1 LSQIKYIE
9 SQLTPL
15 RKQLKEHSLYEQL
28 QSVDDI
34 RLFMSMHVFAV
45 WDFMSLLKALQ
56 IKLTTT
62 TIPWKPRPKAS
73 LARFINEIVHAE
85 ESDINEKGE
94 PKSHFEMYLESMGQI
109 DSDSTEINHLI
120 KGLEKG
126 NSIHSIIDAL
136 YVEDSIK
143 EFMRF
148 TFRVIESDKPHC
160 IAAAF
165 TFGREDLIPDMFIEI
180 LKQADSKNTKFN
192 KLTYY
197 LDRHI
202 ELDGDEHGPLSLQM
216 VEELCEND
224 PKKIEEV
231 LQVSK
236 DALQHRIGLWD
247 GIKEKIVAQEGR
259 VPKAKPL
266 PNKKLKNAILAVS
279 IVIPVAVAVLFS
291 VKVEGFDLTF
301 LPPIYASLNGLTA
314 IGLVLALTAIK
325 FKKIKLHQ
333 RIIQFCLSFSILFL
347 LLYVLYHMTSD
358 STKYGDINGNGI
370 LESAEALAISDTRG
384 LYFFILVSHIFL
396 SLIVIPLVLFA
407 YKFAWEGNYERHKK
421 WTRFAFPIWLYV
433 AITGVVVYY
442 MISPFYS

>member
-1 LSQIKYIE
+1 MSQIKHIE

-15 RKQLKEHSLYEQL
+15 RKRLKEHSLYEQL
-28 QSVDDI
+28 KSVDDI
-34 RLFMSMHVFAV
+34 RVFMSMHVFAV

-56 IKLTTT
+56 IQLTTT
-62 TIPWKPRPKAS
+62 TVPWRPRPKAS

-94 PKSHFEMYLESMGQI
+94 PKSHFEMYLDSMHQI
-109 DSDSTEINHLI
+109 DSDPTEINHLI

-126 NSIHSIIDAL
+126 ESIHSIIDAL
-136 YVEDSIK
+136 YIEPCVK
-143 EFMRF
+143 EFMQF
-148 TFRVIESDKPHC
+148 TFKVIESGKSHC

-180 LKQADSKNTKFN
+180 LKQADAKNTKFN

-202 ELDGDEHGPLSLQM
+202 ELDGDEHGPLSLRM

-224 PKKIEEV
+224 PKKIEDV

-236 DALQHRIGLWD
+236 EALEHRINLWD
-247 GIKEKIVAQEGR
+247 GIKEKIIAQEGR
-259 VPKAKPL
+259 LTLAETK
-266 PNKKLKNAILAVS
+266 PNKKLKNAILVVS
-279 IVIPVAVAVLFS
+279 IVIPLAVAILFS
-291 VKVEGFDLTF
+291 VKIEGFDLTF

-314 IGLVLALTAIK
+314 IGLVLALVAIK
-325 FKKIKLHQ
+325 FKKIKIHQ
-333 RIIQFCLSFSILFL
+333 RIIQSCLSFSILFL

-370 LESAEALAISDTRG
+370 LESAEALAVSDTRG

-396 SLIVIPLVLFA
+396 SLVVIPLVLFT

>member
-1 LSQIKYIE
+1 MSQIEYIE

-28 QSVDDI
+28 QSIEDI
-34 RLFMSMHVFAV
+34 KIFMSLHVFAV

-56 IKLTTT
+56 IQLTTT
-62 TIPWKPRPKAS
+62 TIPWRPRPKAS

-85 ESDINEKGE
+85 ESDLNEKGE
-94 PKSHFEMYLESMGQI
+94 PKSHFEMYLDSMHQI
-109 DSDSTEINHLI
+109 DSDATEINHLI

-126 NSIHSIIDAL
+126 DSIHSILDAL
-136 YVEDSIK
+136 YIENCAK

-148 TFRVIESDKPHC
+148 TFNVIESGKPHC

-180 LKQADSKNTKFN
+180 LKKADAKNTKFN

-216 VEELCEND
+216 VEELCDND
-224 PKKIEEV
+224 PKKIDEV
-231 LQVSK
+231 LEVSK
-236 DALQHRIGLWD
+236 EALQHRIALWD

-259 VPKAKPL
+259 VPQVEKSPS
-266 PNKKLKNAILAVS
+266 KKLKNAILAVS
-279 IVIPVAVAVLFS
+279 IIIPLAVAILFS
-291 VKVEGFDLTF
+291 VKIEGFDLSF

-314 IGLVLALTAIK
+314 IGLVSALVAIK

-333 RIIQFCLSFSILFL
+333 RIIQSCLSFSILFL

-370 LESAEALAISDTRG
+370 LESAEALVVSDTRG
-384 LYFFILVSHIFL
+384 VYFFILVSHIFL
-396 SLIVIPLVLFA
+396 SLVVIPLVLFT

-433 AITGVVVYY
+433 AITGVIVYY

>member
-1 LSQIKYIE
+1 MSQIEYIE

-15 RKQLKEHSLYEQL
+15 RNKLKEHSLYEQL
-28 QSVDDI
+28 KSIEDI
-34 RLFMSMHVFAV
+34 RIFMSMHVFAV

-56 IKLTTT
+56 IKLTNTSV
-62 TIPWKPRPKAS
+62 PWTPRPRAS

-85 ESDINEKGE
+85 ESDLNEKGE
-94 PKSHFEMYLESMGQI
+94 AKSHFEMYLESMQQI
-109 DSDSTEINHLI
+109 DSDATEINHLI
-120 KGLEKG
+120 KGLKNG
-126 NSIHSIIDAL
+126 DSIHSIIDGL
-136 YVEDSIK
+136 YIDSCVK
-143 EFMRF
+143 DFMRF
-148 TFRVIESDKPHC
+148 TFSVIESGKPHC

-224 PKKIEEV
+224 PIKIEEV

-236 DALQHRIGLWD
+236 EALQSRIGLWN
-247 GIKEKIVAQEGR
+247 GIREKIIGQEGR
-259 VPKAKPL
+259 VKGTTPL
-266 PNKKLKNAILAVS
+266 PNKKLKNAILIVS

-291 VKVEGFDLTF
+291 VKIEGFDLTF
-301 LPPIYASLNGLTA
+301 LPPIYASLNGLTG
-314 IGLVLALTAIK
+314 IGLISALVAIK
-325 FKKIKLHQ
+325 LKKIKLHQ
-333 RIIQFCLSFSILFL
+333 RIIQLCLSFSILFL

-358 STKYGDINGNGI
+358 STKYGDINGNGL
-370 LESAEALAISDTRG
+370 LESAESLAVADTKG
-384 LYFFILVSHIFL
+384 VYFFILVSHIFL
-396 SLIVIPLVLFA
+396 SLVVIPMVLFT
-407 YKFAWEGNYERHKK
+407 YKFAWEGNYDRHKK

-433 AITGVVVYY
+433 AITGVVVYF

>member
-1 LSQIKYIE
+1 MSKIKHIE

-15 RKQLKEHSLYEQL
+15 RKRLKEHSLYEQL
-28 QSVDDI
+28 HSVDDI
-34 RLFMSMHVFAV
+34 RVFMSMHVFAV

-56 IKLTTT
+56 IQLTTT
-62 TIPWKPRPKAS
+62 TVPWRPRSKGS
-73 LARFINEIVHAE
+73 LARFINEIVFAE
-85 ESDINEKGE
+85 ESDVNEKGE
-94 PKSHFEMYLESMGQI
+94 PKSHFEMYLDSMRQMG
-109 DSDSTEINHLI
+109 SDSTEINHLI

-126 NSIHSIIDAL
+126 DSIHSIIDGL
-136 YVEDSIK
+136 YIERCVK
-143 EFMRF
+143 EFMQF
-148 TFRVIESDKPHC
+148 TFKVIESGKPHC

-180 LKQADSKNTKFN
+180 LKKADSKNTKYN
-192 KLTYY
+192 KLAYY

-202 ELDGDEHGPLSLQM
+202 ELDGDEHGPLSMRM
-216 VEELCEND
+216 VEELCDND

-236 DALQHRIGLWD
+236 EALEQRIKLWD

-259 VPKAKPL
+259 LPIAETR
-266 PNKKLKNAILAVS
+266 PNKKLKNAILVVS
-279 IVIPVAVAVLFS
+279 IVIPVAVAILFS
-291 VKVEGFDLTF
+291 VKIEGFDLSF

-314 IGLVLALTAIK
+314 IGLVLALVAIK
-325 FKKIKLHQ
+325 FKKIKIHQ
-333 RIIQFCLSFSILFL
+333 RIIQSCLSFSILFL

-370 LESAEALAISDTRG
+370 LESAEALAVSDTRSV
-384 LYFFILVSHIFL
+384 YFFILVSHIFL
-396 SLIVIPLVLFA
+396 SLVVIPLVLFT

-421 WTRFAFPIWLYV
+421 WTRVAFPIWLYV
-433 AITGVVVYY
+433 AVTGVIVYY

>member
-1 LSQIKYIE
+1 MSQIKHIE

-15 RKQLKEHSLYEQL
+15 RKRLKEHSLYEQL
-28 QSVDDI
+28 KSVNDI
-34 RLFMSMHVFAV
+34 RVFMSMHVFAV

-56 IKLTTT
+56 IQLTTT
-62 TIPWKPRPKAS
+62 TVPWRPRPKAS

-94 PKSHFEMYLESMGQI
+94 PKSHFEMYLDSMQQI

-126 NSIHSIIDAL
+126 ESIHSIIDAL
-136 YVEDSIK
+136 YIEPCVK
-143 EFMRF
+143 EFMQF
-148 TFRVIESDKPHC
+148 TFKVIESGKSHC

-180 LKQADSKNTKFN
+180 LKQADAKNTKFN

-202 ELDGDEHGPLSLQM
+202 ELDGDEHGPLSLRM

-236 DALQHRIGLWD
+236 EALEHRINLWD

-259 VPKAKPL
+259 KARVPV
-266 PNKKLKNAILAVS
+266 PNKKLKNAILIVS
-279 IVIPVAVAVLFS
+279 IAIPLAVAVLFS
-291 VKVEGFDLTF
+291 VKIDGFDLTF

-314 IGLVLALTAIK
+314 IGLVLALVAIK
-325 FKKIKLHQ
+325 FKKIKIHQ
-333 RIIQFCLSFSILFL
+333 RIIQSCLSFSILFL

-370 LESAEALAISDTRG
+370 LESAEALAVSDTRG

-396 SLIVIPLVLFA
+396 SLVVIPLVLFT

>member
-1 LSQIKYIE
+1 MSQIEYIE

-15 RKQLKEHSLYEQL
+15 RKQLKEHSLYKQL
-28 QSVDDI
+28 QSVEDI
-34 RLFMSMHVFAV
+34 KIFMSLHVFAV

-56 IKLTTT
+56 IQLTTT
-62 TIPWKPRPKAS
+62 TIPWRPRPKAS

-94 PKSHFEMYLESMGQI
+94 AKSHFEMYLESMQQI
-109 DSDSTEINHLI
+109 DSDVTEINHLI
-120 KGLEKG
+120 KGLENG
-126 NSIHSIIDAL
+126 DSIESIIEAL
-136 YVEDSIK
+136 YVDDCAK

-148 TFRVIESDKPHC
+148 TFKVIESGKPHC

-224 PKKIEEV
+224 QKKIEEV
-231 LQVSK
+231 LQISK
-236 DALQHRIGLWD
+236 EALQYRIGLWD

-259 VPKAKPL
+259 RMVAGPI
-266 PNKKLKNAILAVS
+266 PNKKLRNAILAVS
-279 IVIPVAVAVLFS
+279 IVIPAAVAILFS
-291 VKVEGFDLTF
+291 VKIDGFDLSF

-314 IGLVLALTAIK
+314 IGLLSALIAIK
-325 FKKIKLHQ
+325 FKKIKIHQ

-370 LESAEALAISDTRG
+370 LESTEAMAVSDTRG
-384 LYFFILVSHIFL
+384 IYFFILVSHIFL
-396 SLIVIPLVLFA
+396 SLVVIPLVLFT

-421 WTRFAFPIWLYV
+421 WTRFAYPIWLYV

>member
-1 LSQIKYIE
+1 MSQIEYIE

-28 QSVDDI
+28 QSIEDI
-34 RLFMSMHVFAV
+34 KIFMSLHVFAV

-56 IKLTTT
+56 IQLTTT
-62 TIPWKPRPKAS
+62 TIPWRPRPKAS

-94 PKSHFEMYLESMGQI
+94 PKSHFEMYLDSMHQI
-109 DSDSTEINHLI
+109 DSDVTEINHLI

-126 NSIHSIIDAL
+126 DSIDSIIDAL
-136 YVEDSIK
+136 YIENCAK

-148 TFRVIESDKPHC
+148 TFNVIESGKPHC

-231 LQVSK
+231 LQISK
-236 DALQHRIGLWD
+236 EALQYRIALWD

-259 VPKAKPL
+259 VPQAAKSPS
-266 PNKKLKNAILAVS
+266 KKLKNAIIAVS
-279 IVIPVAVAVLFS
+279 IVIPLAVAILFS
-291 VKVEGFDLTF
+291 VKIEGFDLSF

-314 IGLVLALTAIK
+314 IGLLSALVAIK
-325 FKKIKLHQ
+325 FKKIKIHQ
-333 RIIQFCLSFSILFL
+333 RIIQLCLSFSILFL

-370 LESAEALAISDTRG
+370 LENAEALAVSNTRG
-384 LYFFILVSHIFL
+384 VYFFILVSHIFL
-396 SLIVIPLVLFA
+396 SLVVIPLVLFT

>member
-1 LSQIKYIE
+1 MSQIEYIE

-15 RKQLKEHSLYEQL
+15 RNKLKEHSLYAQL
-28 QSVDDI
+28 QSVEDI
-34 RLFMSMHVFAV
+34 RIFMSMHVFAV

-56 IKLTTT
+56 IKLTNTT
-62 TIPWKPRPKAS
+62 VPWTPRPKAS

-94 PKSHFEMYLESMGQI
+94 AKSHFEMYLESMVQI
-109 DSDSTEINHLI
+109 NSDATEINHLI
-120 KGLEKG
+120 KGLENG
-126 NSIHSIIDAL
+126 DSIHSIIDAL
-136 YVEDSIK
+136 YIEPRVKD
-143 EFMRF
+143 FMRF
-148 TFRVIESDKPHC
+148 TFGVIESAKPHC

-216 VEELCEND
+216 VEELCAND
-224 PKKIEEV
+224 SKKIQEV
-231 LQVSK
+231 LEVSK
-236 DALQHRIGLWD
+236 QALQYRIGLWD
-247 GIKEKIVAQEGR
+247 SIKEKIVAQEGR
-259 VPKAKPL
+259 EARVPV
-266 PNKKLKNAILAVS
+266 PNKKLKNAILIVS
-279 IVIPVAVAVLFS
+279 IAIPLAVAVLFS
-291 VKVEGFDLTF
+291 VKIDGFDLTF

-314 IGLVLALTAIK
+314 IGLVLALVAIK
-325 FKKIKLHQ
+325 FKKIKIHQ
-333 RIIQFCLSFSILFL
+333 RIIQSCLSFSILFL

-370 LESAEALAISDTRG
+370 LESAEALAVSDTRG
-384 LYFFILVSHIFL
+384 IYFFILVSHIFL
-396 SLIVIPLVLFA
+396 SLVVIPLVLFT

>member
-1 LSQIKYIE
+1 MSQIEYIE

-28 QSVDDI
+28 QSIEDI
-34 RLFMSMHVFAV
+34 KIFMSLHVFAV

-56 IKLTTT
+56 IQLTTT
-62 TIPWKPRPKAS
+62 TIPWRPRPKAS

-94 PKSHFEMYLESMGQI
+94 PKSHFEMYLDSMHQIES
-109 DSDSTEINHLI
+109 DATEINHLI

-126 NSIHSIIDAL
+126 DSIDSIIDAL
-136 YVEDSIK
+136 YIENCAK

-148 TFRVIESDKPHC
+148 TFNVIESGKPHC

-180 LKQADSKNTKFN
+180 LKQADAKNTKFN

-231 LQVSK
+231 LQISK
-236 DALQHRIGLWD
+236 EALQYRIALWD

-259 VPKAKPL
+259 VPQAAKSPS
-266 PNKKLKNAILAVS
+266 KKLKNAIIAVS
-279 IVIPVAVAVLFS
+279 IVIPLAVAILFS
-291 VKVEGFDLTF
+291 VKIEGFDLSF

-314 IGLVLALTAIK
+314 IGLLSALVAIK
-325 FKKIKLHQ
+325 FKKIKIHQ
-333 RIIQFCLSFSILFL
+333 RIIQLCLSFSILFL

-370 LESAEALAISDTRG
+370 LENAEALAVSNTRG
-384 LYFFILVSHIFL
+384 VYFFILVSHIFL
-396 SLIVIPLVLFA
+396 SLVVIPLVLFT

>member
-1 LSQIKYIE
+1 MSQIEYIE

-28 QSVDDI
+28 QSIEDI
-34 RLFMSMHVFAV
+34 KIFMSLHVFAV

-56 IKLTTT
+56 IQLTTT
-62 TIPWKPRPKAS
+62 TIPWRPRPKAS

-94 PKSHFEMYLESMGQI
+94 PKSHFEMYLDSMHQIES
-109 DSDSTEINHLI
+109 DATEINHLI

-126 NSIHSIIDAL
+126 DSIDSIIDAL
-136 YVEDSIK
+136 YIENCAK

-148 TFRVIESDKPHC
+148 TFNVIESGKPHC

-180 LKQADSKNTKFN
+180 LKQADAKNTKFN

-236 DALQHRIGLWD
+236 EALHYRISLWD
-247 GIKEKIVAQEGR
+247 GIKEKIVAQKGR
-259 VPKAKPL
+259 VPQAAKSPS
-266 PNKKLKNAILAVS
+266 KKLKNAIIAVS
-279 IVIPVAVAVLFS
+279 IVIPLAVAILFS
-291 VKVEGFDLTF
+291 VKIEGFDLSF

-314 IGLVLALTAIK
+314 IGLLSALVAIK
-325 FKKIKLHQ
+325 FKKIKIHQ
-333 RIIQFCLSFSILFL
+333 RIIQLCLSFSILFL

-370 LESAEALAISDTRG
+370 LESAEALAVSNTRG
-384 LYFFILVSHIFL
+384 VYFFILVSHIFL
-396 SLIVIPLVLFA
+396 SLVVIPLVLFT

>member
-1 LSQIKYIE
+1 
-9 SQLTPL
+9 
-15 RKQLKEHSLYEQL
+15 
-28 QSVDDI
+28 
-34 RLFMSMHVFAV
+34 MSMHVFAV

-56 IKLTTT
+56 IKLTNTT
-62 TIPWKPRPKAS
+62 VPWTPRPKAS

-94 PKSHFEMYLESMGQI
+94 AKSHFEMYLESMQQI
-109 DSDSTEINHLI
+109 NSDATEINHLI

-126 NSIHSIIDAL
+126 DSIHSIIDAL
-136 YVEDSIK
+136 YIEPRVKD
-143 EFMRF
+143 FMRF
-148 TFRVIESDKPHC
+148 TFGVIESGKPHC

-202 ELDGDEHGPLSLQM
+202 ELDGDEHGPVSLQM
-216 VEELCEND
+216 VEELCAND
-224 PKKIEEV
+224 SKKIQEV
-231 LQVSK
+231 LEVSK
-236 DALQHRIGLWD
+236 QALQYRIGLWD
-247 GIKEKIVAQEGR
+247 SIKEKIVAQEGR
-259 VPKAKPL
+259 EARVPV
-266 PNKKLKNAILAVS
+266 PNKKLKNAILMVS
-279 IVIPVAVAVLFS
+279 IAIPLAVAILFS
-291 VKVEGFDLTF
+291 VKIDGFDLTF
-301 LPPIYASLNGLTA
+301 LPPIYAALNGLTA
-314 IGLVLALTAIK
+314 IGLVLALVAIK
-325 FKKIKLHQ
+325 FKKIKIHQ
-333 RIIQFCLSFSILFL
+333 RIIQSCLSFSILFL

-370 LESAEALAISDTRG
+370 LESAEALAVSDTIG

-396 SLIVIPLVLFA
+396 SLVVIPLVLFT
-407 YKFAWEGNYERHKK
+407 YKYAWEGNYERHKK
-421 WTRFAFPIWLYV
+421 WTRYAFPIWLYV

>member
-1 LSQIKYIE
+1 MSQIEYIE

-15 RKQLKEHSLYEQL
+15 RNKLKEHSLYSQL
-28 QSVDDI
+28 QSVEDI
-34 RLFMSMHVFAV
+34 RIFMSMHVFAV

-56 IKLTTT
+56 IKLTNTT
-62 TIPWKPRPKAS
+62 VPWTPRPKAS

-85 ESDINEKGE
+85 ESDINEIGE
-94 PKSHFEMYLESMGQI
+94 AKSHFEMYLESMQQI
-109 DSDSTEINHLI
+109 NSDATEINHLI
-120 KGLEKG
+120 KGLENG
-126 NSIHSIIDAL
+126 DSIHSIIDAL
-136 YVEDSIK
+136 YIEPSVKD
-143 EFMRF
+143 FMRF
-148 TFRVIESDKPHC
+148 TFGVIESGKPHC

-216 VEELCEND
+216 VEELCAND
-224 PKKIEEV
+224 SKKIQEV
-231 LQVSK
+231 LEVSK
-236 DALQHRIGLWD
+236 QALQYRIGLWD
-247 GIKEKIVAQEGR
+247 SIKEKIVAQERREAR
-259 VPKAKPL
+259 VPV
-266 PNKKLKNAILAVS
+266 PNKKLKNTILIVS
-279 IVIPVAVAVLFS
+279 IAIPLAVAVLFS
-291 VKVEGFDLTF
+291 VKIDGFDLTF

-314 IGLVLALTAIK
+314 IGLVLALIAIK

-333 RIIQFCLSFSILFL
+333 SIIQLCLSFSILFL

-358 STKYGDINGNGI
+358 STKYGDLNGNGI

-384 LYFFILVSHIFL
+384 IYFFILISHIFL
-396 SLIVIPLVLFA
+396 SLVVIPLVLFT
-407 YKFAWEGNYERHKK
+407 YKFAWEGDYERHKK

-433 AITGVVVYY
+433 AVTGVVVYY

>member
-1 LSQIKYIE
+1 MSQIKYIE

>member
-1 LSQIKYIE
+1 MSQIEYIE

-28 QSVDDI
+28 QSIEDI
-34 RLFMSMHVFAV
+34 KIFMSLHVFAV

-56 IKLTTT
+56 IQLTTT
-62 TIPWKPRPKAS
+62 TIPWRPRPKAS

-94 PKSHFEMYLESMGQI
+94 PKSHFEMYLDSMHQIES
-109 DSDSTEINHLI
+109 DATEINHLI

-126 NSIHSIIDAL
+126 DSIDSIIDAL
-136 YVEDSIK
+136 YIENCAK

-148 TFRVIESDKPHC
+148 TFNVIESGKPHC

-180 LKQADSKNTKFN
+180 LKQADAKNTKFN

-231 LQVSK
+231 LQISK
-236 DALQHRIGLWD
+236 EALQYRIALWD

-259 VPKAKPL
+259 VPQAAKSPS
-266 PNKKLKNAILAVS
+266 KKLKNAIIAVS
-279 IVIPVAVAVLFS
+279 IVIPLAVAILFS
-291 VKVEGFDLTF
+291 VKIEGFDLSF

-314 IGLVLALTAIK
+314 IGLLSALVAIK
-325 FKKIKLHQ
+325 FKKIKIHQ
-333 RIIQFCLSFSILFL
+333 RIIQLCLSFSILFL

-370 LESAEALAISDTRG
+370 LESAEALAVSNTRG
-384 LYFFILVSHIFL
+384 VYFFILVSHIFL
-396 SLIVIPLVLFA
+396 SLVVIPLVLFT

>member
-1 LSQIKYIE
+1 MSQIEYIE

-15 RKQLKEHSLYEQL
+15 RRQLKEHSLYEQL
-28 QSVDDI
+28 QSIEDI
-34 RLFMSMHVFAV
+34 KIFMSLHVFAV

-56 IKLTTT
+56 IQLTTT
-62 TIPWKPRPKAS
+62 TIPWRPRPKAS

-94 PKSHFEMYLESMGQI
+94 PKSHFEMYLDSMHQI
-109 DSDSTEINHLI
+109 DSDVTEINHLI

-126 NSIHSIIDAL
+126 DSIDSIIDAL
-136 YVEDSIK
+136 YIENCAK

-148 TFRVIESDKPHC
+148 TFNVIESGKPHC

-231 LQVSK
+231 LQISK
-236 DALQHRIGLWD
+236 EALQYRIALWD
-247 GIKEKIVAQEGR
+247 GIKEKIVEQEGR
-259 VPKAKPL
+259 VPQAAKSPS
-266 PNKKLKNAILAVS
+266 KKLKNAIIAVS
-279 IVIPVAVAVLFS
+279 IVIPLAVAILFS
-291 VKVEGFDLTF
+291 VKIEGFDLSF

-314 IGLVLALTAIK
+314 IGLLSALVAIK
-325 FKKIKLHQ
+325 FKKIKTHQ
-333 RIIQFCLSFSILFL
+333 RIIQLCLSFSILFL

-370 LESAEALAISDTRG
+370 LESAEAIAVSNTRG
-384 LYFFILVSHIFL
+384 VYFFILVSHIFL
-396 SLIVIPLVLFA
+396 SLVVIPLVLFT